1 MKALKFSPQQS
12 RDIIAGKRTSSWRIF
27 DEKDLQ
33 SGDEIL
39 ILSDDSKEPI
49 GSGSIT
55 KVRTKTL
62 LQTSP
67 EERKTQGFTDEQEM
81 LDTLR
86 DQFGHKVDWDTEVKI
101 VSFAFLVKPQSRG
114 NWHRRFW
121 SVIVFLLLAYA
132 VTYFA
137 TDGAVAMTTDVRYLL
152 TNQFWSLVGI
162 VAGLGIAVP
171 ELRKERWS
179 YGKLLAGVVFCGAG
193 IANFFLYLP

>member
-12 RDIIAGKRTSSWRIF
+12 REILAGKRTSSWRMF

-39 ILSDDSKEPI
+39 ILSDTSKEPI

-62 LQTSP
+62 LSTTP
-67 EERKTQGFTDEQEM
+67 EERAAQGFDDEQRM

-101 VSFAFLVKPQSRG
+101 VSFAFLAAPEPRG
-114 NWHRRFW
+114 RWHLRFW
-121 SVIVFLLLAYA
+121 VGVLILLLAYVA
-132 VTYFA
+132 TYFA
-137 TDGAVAMTTDVRYLL
+137 TDGAVAVPEGIRAFLF
-152 TNQFWSLVGI
+152 NQFWTLLAI
-162 VAGLGIAVP
+162 LLGLIMAVP
-171 ELRKERWS
+171 ELRKEHWS
-179 YGKLLAGVVFCGAG
+179 YGKLLAGVVFIIAG
-193 IANFFLYLP
+193 IANAFLHF